1 MKTTIGTR
9 AWADL
14 EGDPE
19 TLDLVRPPGPPIALS
34 STLDAAGILGDCVG
48 LATLAAAEIQVAR
61 GLLSAL
67 GPVRVDGARVTTAS
81 QSERHFQLNG
91 EIPEV
96 WAPYS
101 GFWQVADGWVRTHG
115 NYPHHAERLA
125 HLLGIASDSSKD
137 QIAAAIARWSAIDL
151 EDEAAA
157 SGAIAGAVRT
167 SADWAQH
174 PHGQA
179 TSRLPLVEWLVTDGA
194 APRPWAPTSERP
206 LSGVR
211 ILDLTRVLA
220 GPIATRNLALLG
232 ADVLRIDS
240 PHLPET
246 DWIHLDTGAGKRST
260 VLDLR
265 VASDHRAFEELL
277 DDADVVVTGYRPGA
291 LDRLGFSPEA
301 LAERQPGIV
310 VGSVS
315 AWGRRGPWGSRRG
328 FDSIVQAVTG
338 IAMRVSADGVRPGA
352 LPAQALDH
360 SAGYLLTAGI
370 CRALR
375 LQRERGGT
383 TCLAVALA
391 GIARELLTTTG
402 GRTDAVAEPTLQAG
416 TTAAGSLICAMPP
429 LVGPDIPD
437 RYPALAAPWGSDE
450 PCWRDQV
457 ADRGG
462 AA

>member
-19 TLDLVRPPGPPIALS
+19 TLDLVRPTSPPIALS
-34 STLDAAGILGDCVG
+34 STLDVAGILGDCVG

-61 GLLSAL
+61 GLLPAL

-91 EIPEV
+91 ETPEV

-125 HLLGIASDSSKD
+125 HLLGIASSSSKD
-137 QIAAAIARWSAIDL
+137 QIAAAMARWSAIDL
-151 EDEAAA
+151 EDEAAT

-179 TSRLPLVEWLVTDGA
+179 TSRLPLVERLVTDGA
-194 APRPWAPTSERP
+194 APRPWAPMSERP

-260 VLDLR
+260 VLDPRAARPSGLR
-265 VASDHRAFEELL
+265 GTARRCRCRGHRLSPRR
-277 DDADVVVTGYRPGA
+277 TGSARA
-291 LDRLGFSPEA
+291 LARSTRRTAARHRGRVGQRLGTPWA
-301 LAERQPGIV
+301 LGESARFRQHCPGCD
-310 VGSVS
+310 
-315 AWGRRGPWGSRRG
+315 RDR
-328 FDSIVQAVTG
+328 D
-338 IAMRVSADGVRPGA
+338 
-352 LPAQALDH
+352 
-360 SAGYLLTAGI
+360 AG
-370 CRALR
+370 
-375 LQRERGGT
+375 QR
-383 TCLAVALA
+383 
-391 GIARELLTTTG
+391 
-402 GRTDAVAEPTLQAG
+402 
-416 TTAAGSLICAMPP
+416 
-429 LVGPDIPD
+429 
-437 RYPALAAPWGSDE
+437 
-450 PCWRDQV
+450 
-457 ADRGG
+457 
-462 AA
+462 